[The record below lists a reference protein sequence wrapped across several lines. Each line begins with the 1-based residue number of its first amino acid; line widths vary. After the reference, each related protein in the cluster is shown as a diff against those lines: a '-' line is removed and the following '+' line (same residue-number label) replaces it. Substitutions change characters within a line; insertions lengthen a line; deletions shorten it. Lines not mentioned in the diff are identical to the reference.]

1 MRFYAINLI
10 KNGKIHIMNKKIT
23 RLGEASW
30 IVGNILCAIGNCLV
44 SKSAFGLSAIIAPAF
59 ILNRKIGF
67 LTVGMCEYLIQGIML
82 ALCCIIIGKFK
93 AKFIATICNILFYGA
108 CFDIINFLLSFIQP
122 GTVVARIIVAAVG
135 MIITGLGVA
144 LMLRTYIPP
153 AAYEIFVKEIAEAKR
168 FDMAKMKLIFDASML
183 GLTVILMFLLL
194 GGFRLDIIGPI
205 TVIAA
210 FLNSVLIGFFGK
222 ILDKYCDF
230 SPAIPK
236 LYNLLNPKTK

>member
-1 MRFYAINLI
+1 MSSALSV
-10 KNGKIHIMNKKIT
+10 T
-23 RLGEASW
+23 AS
-30 IVGNILCAIGNCLV
+30 LP
-44 SKSAFGLSAIIAPAF
+44 KAFGLSSIIAPAF

-67 LTVGMCEYLIQGIML
+67 LSVGVCEWIIQGL
-82 ALCCIIIGKFK
+82 LLTLCCIIIGKFK
-93 AKFIATICNILFYGA
+93 AKFFATICNIIFYGA
-108 CFDIINFLLSFIQP
+108 CFDLVDLIFAFIQP
-122 GTVVARIIVAAVG
+122 DTIPFRILSASVG

-153 AAYEIFVKEIAEAKR
+153 AAYEIFVKEIAEAKG
-168 FDMAKMKLIFDASML
+168 FNMARVKLVFDASML
-183 GLTVILMFLLL
+183 ALTVILMFGLL
-194 GGFRLDIIGPI
+194 GGFFVDIIGYI

>member
-1 MRFYAINLI
+1 
-10 KNGKIHIMNKKIT
+10 MNKKFIK
-23 RLGEASW
+23 LGEASW

-67 LTVGMCEYLIQGIML
+67 LTVGVCEYLIQGILL
-82 ALCCIIIGKFK
+82 ALCCIIIRKFK
-93 AKFIATICNILFYGA
+93 AKFIATICNIIFYGA
-108 CFDIINFLLSFIQP
+108 CFDIVNFLLSFIQP
-122 GTVVARIIVAAVG
+122 NTVFTRILVATVG
-135 MIITGLGVA
+135 MVITGLGVA

-153 AAYEIFVKEIAEAKR
+153 AAYEIFVREIAEAKG
-168 FDMAKMKLIFDASML
+168 FDMSKMKLAFDASML
-183 GLTVILMFLLL
+183 ALTVVLMFGLL
-194 GGFRLDIIGPI
+194 GGFYIDIIGPL

-230 SPAIPK
+230 SPAVPK

>member
-1 MRFYAINLI
+1 
-10 KNGKIHIMNKKIT
+10 MNKKIT
-23 RLGEASW
+23 KIGEASW

-44 SKSAFGLSAIIAPAF
+44 SKSALGLSAIIAPAF

-67 LTVGMCEYLIQGIML
+67 LSVGVCEYIIQGILL

-93 AKFIATICNILFYGA
+93 GKFIATICNIIFYGTA
-108 CFDIINFLLSFIQP
+108 FDIINSLLGFVQP
-122 GTVVARIIVAAVG
+122 ASIFSRISVATIG
-135 MIITGLGVA
+135 MIITGFAVA

-153 AAYEIFVKEIAEAKR
+153 SIYEIFVKEVSDAKG
-168 FDMAKMKLIFDASML
+168 FNINKLKLIFDASML
-183 GLTVILMFLLL
+183 ALTVILMFILL
-194 GGFRLDIIGPI
+194 GEFKIDIIGPL

-210 FLNSVLIGFFGK
+210 FMNSVLISFFGK

-236 LYNLLNPKTK
+236 LYEILNPKTK

>member
-1 MRFYAINLI
+1 
-10 KNGKIHIMNKKIT
+10 MNKKLIK
-23 RLGEASW
+23 LGEASW
-30 IVGNILCAIGNCLV
+30 VVGNILCAIGNCFV

-67 LTVGMCEYLIQGIML
+67 LTVGVCEWIIQGLLL

-93 AKFIATICNILFYGA
+93 GKFIATICNIIFYGA
-108 CFDIINFLLSFIQP
+108 CFDLVDLLFSFIVP
-122 GTVVARIIVAAVG
+122 TTIPARILIAAVG

-153 AAYEIFVKEIAEAKR
+153 AAYEIFVKEIAEAKG
-168 FDMAKMKLIFDASML
+168 FNMPKVKLVFDASML
-183 GLTVILMFLLL
+183 ALTLILMFALL
-194 GGFRLDIIGPI
+194 GGFYVDIIGYI

-230 SPAIPK
+230 SPAFPK
-236 LYNLLNPKTK
+236 LYNLLNPKSK